1 MGENTTGPLWF
12 CKPFRFPRL
21 GKATSLNSRVLH
33 WGLGS
38 FASEIK
44 NSLYCSN
51 IKLRPLGQG
60 FLTFVCV
67 TDSFG
72 DLVKPRDAFSDYF
85 PTFYYE
91 KFSNIQKKFYAKHLA
106 CSLTSS
112 YASFIIFFQLSIH
125 QLVFIFYSILHFSL
139 KKKKTWS
146 TLQICVYPCAWVMLI
161 SVSSNF
167 SKCAPEAA
175 QLCF

>member
-38 FASEIK
+38 FASEMK
-44 NSLYCSN
+44 NSLYCS
-51 IKLRPLGQG
+51 KVKTLRPLGQG

-72 DLVKPRDAFSDYF
+72 NLVKPRDAFSDYF

-91 KFSNIQKKFYAKHLA
+91 KFSNIQKKFYIKHLA
-106 CSLTSS
+106 CSLTSYYACFITYFSS
-112 YASFIIFFQLSIH
+112 YQSTSLFLFFILF
-125 QLVFIFYSILHFSL
+125 
-139 KKKKTWS
+139 
-146 TLQICVYPCAWVMLI
+146 
-161 SVSSNF
+161 
-167 SKCAPEAA
+167 
-175 QLCF
+175 